1 MLDIKLKKSLRD
13 FNLDVS
19 FSVAHEIL
27 AIVGPS
33 GCGKTMTL
41 KCIAGL
47 CQPDEG
53 QVALD
58 NTMLFD
64 SKNKVNLPP
73 RQREVGFV
81 FQNYALFPHMNVADN
96 IAFGIRHLNKEEVG
110 ERVNALLQKMHLGEY
125 GQRYPG
131 NLSGGQ
137 QQRVAIARALAME
150 PKVLL
155 LDEPFS
161 ALDSIV
167 KESLQDELLELQNFF
182 AGHVILVT
190 HNLAEAY
197 KLSSKIA
204 VYEAGQVLQWGDKQA
219 VIERPA
225 NTRVARLTGMKNIF
239 NAVVKEPGDQ
249 YVMVYISELDGLFR
263 INNQNPSPL
272 LKGQQIGVGI
282 RPENIRI
289 AGGPGENTLA
299 ARLSRMHDEISAR
312 VCYFSPVRT
321 GAMQPQLEARV
332 PRPGDEELKIGE
344 NYCLYLPPQNF
355 FLITRRKV

>member
-1 MLDIKLKKSLRD
+1 MLNIKLKKVWPEFS
-13 FNLDVS
+13 LDVA
-19 FSVAHEIL
+19 FAVDHEIL

-53 QVALD
+53 QVVLD
-58 NTMLFD
+58 NKMLFD
-64 SKNKVNLPP
+64 SKNAVNLTP

-81 FQNYALFPHMNVADN
+81 FQNYALFPHMTVFEN
-96 IAFGIRHLNKEEVG
+96 IAFGIQQLRKEEIG
-110 ERVNALLQKMHLGEY
+110 EKVNTLLQKMHLREY

-137 QQRVAIARALAME
+137 QQRVAIARALATE

-167 KESLQDELLELQNFF
+167 KESLQDELLDLQNFF

-204 VYEAGQVLQWGDKQA
+204 VYEAGRVLQWGDKRA
-219 VIERPA
+219 VIEQPV
-225 NTRVARLTGMKNIF
+225 NNRVARLTGVKNIY
-239 NAVVKEPGDQ
+239 NAVVKETDDHNT
-249 YVMVYISELDGLFR
+249 MVYISEFNGLFR
-263 INNQNPSPL
+263 INGQKPNPL
-272 LKGQQIGVGI
+272 LKGQRVGVGI
-282 RPENIRI
+282 RSENIKI
-289 AGGPGENTLA
+289 AEGTGENTFA
-299 ARLSRMHDEISAR
+299 ATPNRIHDEISAR
-312 VCYFSPVRT
+312 VCYFSP
-321 GAMQPQLEARV
+321 GAMQPELEVRV
-332 PRPGDEELKIGE
+332 PRLRNKELKIGE
-344 NYCLYLPPQNF
+344 NYYLYLPPENL
-355 FLITRRKV
+355 FLITRGKD

>member
-1 MLDIKLKKSLRD
+1 MLNIQLKKIWPEFS
-13 FNLDVS
+13 LDVA
-19 FSVAHEIL
+19 FAVDHEIL

-53 QVALD
+53 QVVL
-58 NTMLFD
+58 NNKMLFD
-64 SKNKVNLPP
+64 SKNKVNLSP

-81 FQNYALFPHMNVADN
+81 FQNYALFPHMTVFDN
-96 IAFGIRHLNKEEVG
+96 IAFGIHQLKKEEIG
-110 ERVNALLQKMHLGEY
+110 ERVNNLLQKMHLGKF

-137 QQRVAIARALAME
+137 QQRVAIARALAAE

-161 ALDSIV
+161 ALDSLI
-167 KESLQDELLELQNFF
+167 KENLQDELLELQNFF

-204 VYEAGQVLQWGDKQA
+204 VYEAGRVLQWGEKRA
-219 VIERPA
+219 VIEKPA
-225 NTRVARLTGMKNIF
+225 DTRVARLTGVKNIF
-239 NAVVKEPGDQ
+239 SAIVKEISRHH
-249 YVMVYISELDGLFR
+249 VMVYISELDGLFK
-263 INNQNPSPL
+263 INNQNPAL
-272 LKGQQIGVGI
+272 LQKEQQVGVGI
-282 RPENIRI
+282 RSENIRI
-289 AGGPGENTLA
+289 AGGSGENTFT

-312 VCYFSPVRT
+312 VCYFHT
-321 GAMQPQLEARV
+321 AQPSDTLSELETRI
-332 PRPGDEELKIGE
+332 PRLPGE
-344 NYCLYLPPQNF
+344 NLQTGESCCLYLPPENLF
-355 FLITRRKV
+355 FILR